1 MYHTY
6 PTGSDSVPDGIDFV
20 GDPIF
25 DAVFYDG
32 GLNSGPNIVTDVGLP
47 SSFGTFGQ
55 GGNVYEWDET
65 AFDRANNSAGEGRA
79 VLGGS
84 WKTASTDLLAQQ
96 TGIGILPSQDGDS
109 IGIRIANVV
118 PEPFSCIL
126 MVVGVVVLI
135 NLARF
140 RPSSQP

>member
-1 MYHTY
+1 M
-6 PTGSDSVPDGIDFV
+6 
-20 GDPIF
+20 
-25 DAVFYDG
+25 
-32 GLNSGPNIVTDVGLP
+32 GPNVVTEVGLL
-47 SSFGTFGQ
+47 SSYGTAGQ
-55 GGNVYEWDET
+55 GGNVEEWDET
-65 AFDRANNSAGEGRA
+65 AFDRVNNSAGEGRA
-79 VLGGS
+79 TLGGS

-109 IGIRIANVV
+109 IGIRIASVV

-126 MVVGVVVLI
+126 MVVGVVVLN